1 MRSHLQSICTGEK
14 YLGGNNTIVAMFSLS
29 ITCNVSIVFI
39 LSFTFYN
46 FWLIM
51 IIITFIQILVHNNNR
66 VLQNYLKH
74 RLHYQIIPVHNYVPL
89 KFNRTLKD
97 QLPFCVKVWDPS
109 NISKTTKPF
118 YILPKHSLQWPLI
131 LLGTSFHV
139 GDVVQWSCLLVIY

>member
-1 MRSHLQSICTGEK
+1 MRRLKVILFVRARRRRTEDKKKRFLANILTFLYLKMRSHLQSICTGEK

-97 QLPFCVKVWDPS
+97 QLPFCVKV
-109 NISKTTKPF
+109 
-118 YILPKHSLQWPLI
+118 
-131 LLGTSFHV
+131 
-139 GDVVQWSCLLVIY
+139 